1 MYVVIQKIIKMKLKE
16 LTSYIESVVPLAFQ
30 EDYDNAG
37 LILGNP
43 EMELTEAI
51 ITVDVTEEIVD
62 EAVQKGA
69 NLILAHHPIVFS
81 GLKKLTGKNYI
92 ERIIIKAVKNDI
104 AIYAAH
110 TNLDSIWG
118 GVSNKIAD
126 KLQLKNQKILAPL
139 QNHLMKLVYFVP
151 AAQAEETRK
160 AVFNAGAGHI
170 GEYDMCSYNL
180 EGKGSFR
187 AGEKSNP
194 FVGNKGEIHFENETR
209 VETIF
214 PKHLKNKILNALIKS
229 HPYEEVAFDIYPL
242 DNSFNKAGFGFVGEL
257 SEEVNEL
264 DFLKS
269 LKKIFSA
276 QCVRY
281 TELLNKPV
289 KRVAVCGGSGS
300 FLLKNA
306 IRENADVFVSGDFK
320 YHQFF
325 DADGKIVIADI
336 GHFETEQITKELF
349 YELLIKK
356 FPKFAVHLTEIN
368 SNPINYL

>member
-1 MYVVIQKIIKMKLKE
+1 MKLKE
-16 LTSYIESVVPLAFQ
+16 ITSYIEAVVPLAYQ

-37 LILGNP
+37 LIVGNP
-43 EMELTEAI
+43 EMEITGAVLTVDITEAI
-51 ITVDVTEEIVD
+51 VEETI
-62 EAVQKGA
+62 QKKA
-69 NLILAHHPIVFS
+69 NLIVSHHPIVFG
-81 GLKKLTGKNYI
+81 GLKKITGKNYV
-92 ERIIIKAVKNDI
+92 ERIIIKAIKNDV
-104 AIYAAH
+104 AIYAVH

-126 KLQLKNQKILAPL
+126 KLELKNQKILSPIA
-139 QNHLMKLVYFVP
+139 NHLMKLVYFVP
-151 AAQAEETRK
+151 NEQAEETRK
-160 AVFNAGAGHI
+160 AVFGAGAGHI

-180 EGKGSFR
+180 QGKGSFR
-187 AGEKSNP
+187 AGENTNP
-194 FVGNKGEIHFENETR
+194 FVGNKGEMHYEDEVR

-214 PKHLKNKILNALIKS
+214 PKHLKNKIVSALIKA
-229 HPYEEVAFDIYPL
+229 HPYEEVAYDLYPL
-242 DNSFNKAGFGFVGEL
+242 ENSFEKAGFGVVGEL
-257 SEEVNEL
+257 EQEIDEM
-264 DFLKS
+264 DFLKEVKN
-269 LKKIFSA
+269 LFTA

-281 TELLNKPV
+281 TQLLNKPV
-289 KRVAVCGGSGS
+289 KKVAVCGGSGS

-306 IRENADVFVSGDFK
+306 IRAKADVFISGDFK

-325 DADGKIVIADI
+325 DADGKILIADI